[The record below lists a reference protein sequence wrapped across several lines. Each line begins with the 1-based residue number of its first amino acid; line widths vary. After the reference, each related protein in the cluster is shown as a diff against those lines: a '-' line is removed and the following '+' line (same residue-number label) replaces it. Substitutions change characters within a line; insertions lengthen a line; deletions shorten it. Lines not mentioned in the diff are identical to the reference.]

1 MTALRPLYVDHGA
14 AAVRLEGPALIV
26 EEREAADGRF
36 PLRLLSRVVVR
47 GPVPWSME
55 ALFACLA
62 GGVPVTFLSLDGQ
75 VVGLCLGRDRPEESL
90 AMLLDRLLAEPDWGE
105 IYQRWCRAAE
115 RRAIVEVASRLAL
128 PVGTD
133 LRPEGVHGLAARQM
147 PGGDTPGARSAL
159 RRLDGYLAAHL
170 SEMFTRAGVPLEYRG
185 GRGSPLD
192 LRPAFR
198 GALRWYLWLPLRRWL
213 ELQQAHPVARGAAS
227 AARRRAAAQYE
238 SAAPQIA
245 ARFRRLLASLDRL
258 LREEVR

>member
-1 MTALRPLYVDHGA
+1 MTAVRPLYLDRGA

-26 EEREAADGRF
+26 EQPDSANGRF

-62 GGVPVTFLSLDGQ
+62 GGVPITFLSLDGA
-75 VVGLCLGRDRPEESL
+75 VIGLCLGRDRSEESL
-90 AMLLDRLLAEPDWGE
+90 TILLDRLLAEPGWAE
-105 IYQRWCRAAE
+105 IYTRWCKAVK
-115 RRAIVEVASRLAL
+115 RRAIVEVARRLAL
-128 PVGTD
+128 PVGAD
-133 LRPEGVHGLAARQM
+133 LRPEVVCALAAAHM

-159 RRLDGYLAAHL
+159 RRLDGYLCAHL
-170 SEMFTRAGVPLEYRG
+170 SELFARAGVPLEYRG

-192 LRPAFR
+192 LRPAFLS
-198 GALRWYLWLPLRRWL
+198 ALRWYLWLPLRRWL
-213 ELQQAHPVARGAAS
+213 ELRQAHPAPRGGTN

-238 SAAPQIA
+238 AAAPQIA
-245 ARFRRLLASLDRL
+245 ARFRRLLAALDRL